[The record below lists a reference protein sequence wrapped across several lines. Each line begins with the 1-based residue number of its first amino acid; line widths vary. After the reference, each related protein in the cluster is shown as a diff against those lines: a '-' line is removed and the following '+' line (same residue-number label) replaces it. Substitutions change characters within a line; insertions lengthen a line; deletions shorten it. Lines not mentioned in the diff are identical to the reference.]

1 MKKIL
6 FFLLIFLPVFIIAQE
21 GSKKD
26 TTNLLDE
33 VVVKAV
39 RVNSESPVTFSNL
52 SKEEISKRN

>member
-6 FFLLIFLPVFIIAQE
+6 FFLLLFLSVVMVAQE
-21 GSKKD
+21 ASKKD
-26 TTNLLDE
+26 TINLLDE

-52 SKEEISKRN
+52 TK